1 VEERTPEE
9 LVSASATWAVT
20 ERVAMSNGVCH
31 RCWGVVNHSVSVC
44 ENHASAGICDV
55 CKRRRAVFANSE
67 CRNCPHEKGG
77 GFPRLLLSEPRL
89 RAFVVSREVD
99 LFALEFDH
107 WDRFIS
113 YEEDVLGTEPFE
125 ARFTFTIDEDTITL
139 TVDESLEVAD
149 IERDDTEK

>member
-20 ERVAMSNGVCH
+20 ERVAMSNGVCP
-31 RCWGVVNHSVSVC
+31 RCWGVVNHSVRVC

-55 CKRRRAVFANSE
+55 CKRRRAVFADSE

-77 GFPRLLLSEPRL
+77 VFPRVLLSEPRL
-89 RAFVVSREVD
+89 RAFVDRRGVD
-99 LFALEFDH
+99 LFALEFDD

-113 YEEDVLGTEPFE
+113 
-125 ARFTFTIDEDTITL
+125 
-139 TVDESLEVAD
+139 
-149 IERDDTEK
+149 